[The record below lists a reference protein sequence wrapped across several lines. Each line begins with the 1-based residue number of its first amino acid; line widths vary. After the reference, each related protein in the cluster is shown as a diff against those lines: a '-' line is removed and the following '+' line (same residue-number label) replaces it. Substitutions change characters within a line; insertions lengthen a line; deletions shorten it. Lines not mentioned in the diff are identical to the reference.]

1 MAAGNIKGITIEF
14 RGDTTDFQK
23 AIRTVQSE
31 GRSLDSEMR
40 KINNALK
47 FNPGNITLLSQKFE
61 VLRQKI
67 DKNNEKLETL
77 KKAQKEMDAKGVDKS
92 SKEYRELQR
101 EIVECESKQKAFNA
115 EAKKIEAAVSPAGQF
130 SAKMGKVG
138 GALQTAGE
146 QMMKFSAAGAA
157 VVGAMAGIA
166 YKAGKQ
172 ADDLNTL
179 SKRYGIATG
188 DLQKYQLSA
197 DLVDVS
203 VESIAT
209 SQKKLAQNM
218 SKASKGSKTQSEAFD
233 ALGISVVDADG
244 NLRDADDVFNEAIKK
259 LGKMEA
265 GTKRDALAMDIMG
278 KSAQDLNPLIEDGGK
293 TYEET
298 AKLLDKYD
306 LDMIDQET
314 LDRANAF
321 NDDIDKIK
329 LIGTVTFQ
337 TLGSTIAA
345 SFAPV
350 LEKVVDLVGRLANW
364 FANLSPTA
372 LTVIGAI
379 SGVVAVLGPLLI
391 VAGKVATAIS
401 AISGVL
407 ALAGTSFA
415 AIAAPVGIAIAVITA
430 LIAVGVLLYKNW
442 DTIKT
447 WCITTWDAIRNKIN
461 NALNAAQARIAQFKV
476 NMLAIW
482 NSIKIRTLAVWNTI
496 KTTLSTIV
504 DGIKTTI
511 SEKIADVKTKVTT
524 TFGDIK
530 KKATTIFEA
539 VKSAM
544 TNPIETA
551 RELISKAIAKIQSIF
566 DGLDLSLP
574 KIKLPH
580 FSISGGKAP
589 FGIGGKGSLPEF
601 HVNWNAEGAIFR
613 RPTILQGVGEAG
625 PEAVVPLNTLWNK
638 LDRIADGTGGGGVTI
653 NVYGSPNMSVTE
665 LAEEVEKRMTRAL
678 NQKRRAWA

>member
-47 FNPGNITLLSQKFE
+47 FNPGNVTLLSQKFE

-166 YKAGKQ
+166 YKAGQQ

-233 ALGISVVDADG
+233 ALGISVTDADG

-391 VAGKVATAIS
+391 MAGKVATAIS

-415 AIAAPVGIAIAVITA
+415 AIAGPVGIAIGVITA

-447 WCITTWDAIRNKIN
+447 WCIKTWDAIRTKIN

-482 NSIKIRTLAVWNTI
+482 NSIKIRTVAIWNGI
-496 KTTLSTIV
+496 KATLTGIV
-504 DGIKTTI
+504 DGIKTSI
-511 SEKIADVKTKVTT
+511 SAKVS
-524 TFGDIK
+524 
-530 KKATTIFEA
+530 A
-539 VKSAM
+539 VKDKVVAVFGSLRDRVKSIFHAIMFAM
-544 TNPIETA
+544 TNPVDAAKTA
-551 RELISKAIAKIQSIF
+551 ILTAIQ
-566 DGLDLSLP
+566 
-574 KIKLPH
+574 KIKDVFSNLKLKLPEFKLPR
-580 FSISGGKAP
+580 FSITGGKAP
-589 FGIGGKGSLPEF
+589 FGIGGKGSLPKFEV
-601 HVNWNAEGAIFR
+601 HWNAEGAIFR
-613 RPTILQGVGEAG
+613 HPTILQGVGEAG

-638 LDRIADGTGGGGVTI
+638 LDKIADGTGGGGVTI

>member
-47 FNPGNITLLSQKFE
+47 FNPGNVQLLSQKFE

-209 SQKKLAQNM
+209 SQKKLAVNM

-321 NDDIDKIK
+321 NDDIDRIK

-364 FANLSPTA
+364 LSGLSPTT

-379 SGVVAVLGPLLI
+379 AGVVAVLGPLLI
-391 VAGKVATAIS
+391 LVGKVATAIS

-476 NMLAIW
+476 KMLAIW
-482 NSIKIRTLAVWNTI
+482 NSIKIRTLAVWNGI

-504 DGIKTTI
+504 DGIKETPILPMEKERVEREKLLYQTMTRFTPNYEEDITVYCDGAVTSLSLEDMGSMDFNAHTYEVSYTPINAYTYHPENEKVQIKILQRKINKLPTTI
-511 SEKIADVKTKVTT
+511 Q
-524 TFGDIK
+524 
-530 KKATTIFEA
+530 A
-539 VKSAM
+539 VSL
-544 TNPIETA
+544 
-551 RELISKAIAKIQSIF
+551 RVHGGEL
-566 DGLDLSLP
+566 DWTMLG
-574 KIKLPH
+574 
-580 FSISGGKAP
+580 
-589 FGIGGKGSLPEF
+589 
-601 HVNWNAEGAIFR
+601 
-613 RPTILQGVGEAG
+613 
-625 PEAVVPLNTLWNK
+625 
-638 LDRIADGTGGGGVTI
+638 
-653 NVYGSPNMSVTE
+653 
-665 LAEEVEKRMTRAL
+665 
-678 NQKRRAWA
+678 

>member
-14 RGDTTDFQK
+14 RGDTTDFQR
-23 AIRTVQSE
+23 AIRTIQSE
-31 GRSLDSEMR
+31 SKSLDSEMR
-40 KINNALK
+40 NINRALK
-47 FNPGNITLLSQKFE
+47 FNPGNVQLLSNKFSVLQE
-61 VLRQKI
+61 KIEKNDEKLKALRQTQAK
-67 DKNNEKLETL
+67 
-77 KKAQKEMDAKGVDKS
+77 MDADKVEKS
-92 SKEYRELQR
+92 SQEYRELQR

-166 YKAGKQ
+166 YKAGQQ

-209 SQKKLAQNM
+209 SQKKLAVNM

-298 AKLLDKYD
+298 AKLLDQYD

-350 LEKVVDLVGRLANW
+350 LEDVVDLVGRLASW

-379 SGVVAVLGPLLI
+379 AGVVAVLGPLLI

-415 AIAAPVGIAIAVITA
+415 AIAGPIGIAIGVITA
-430 LIAVGVLLYKNW
+430 LIAVGILLYKNW
-442 DTIKT
+442 DKIKT
-447 WCITTWDAIRNKIN
+447 WCITTWNAIRTTIN
-461 NALNAAQARIAQFKV
+461 NALNAAQAKIAQFKV
-476 NMLAIW
+476 KMLAIW
-482 NSIKIRTLAVWNTI
+482 NSIKIRTLAVWNGI

-504 DGIKTTI
+504 EGIKTTI
-511 SEKIADVKTKVTT
+511 GEKIAAVKNKVTT
-524 TFGDIK
+524 TFESIK

-539 VKSAM
+539 VKSAIAD
-544 TNPIETA
+544 PIETA
-551 RELISKAIAKIQSIF
+551 RELVSKAIAKIKGIF
-566 DGLDLSLP
+566 DGLHLSLP

-580 FSISGGKAP
+580 FSITGGKAP
-589 FGIGGKGSLPEF
+589 FGIGGKGSLPSF
-601 HVNWNAEGAIFR
+601 HVDWYAKGAIFR

>member
-47 FNPGNITLLSQKFE
+47 FNPGNVTLLSQKFE

-166 YKAGKQ
+166 YKAGQQ

-209 SQKKLAQNM
+209 SQKKLAVNM

-391 VAGKVATAIS
+391 MAGKVATAIS

-415 AIAAPVGIAIAVITA
+415 AIAAPVGIAIGVITA

-447 WCITTWDAIRNKIN
+447 WCIKTWDAIRTKIN

-476 NMLAIW
+476 KMLAIW
-482 NSIKIRTLAVWNTI
+482 NSIKIRTLAVWNGI

-504 DGIKTTI
+504 EGIKTAI
-511 SEKIADVKTKVTT
+511 GEKIAAVKNKVTT
-524 TFGDIK
+524 TFESIK

-539 VKSAM
+539 VKSAIA
-544 TNPIETA
+544 NPIETA
-551 RELISKAIAKIQSIF
+551 RELVSKAIAKIKGIF
-566 DGLDLSLP
+566 DGLHLSLP
-574 KIKLPH
+574 KFKLPH
-580 FSISGGKAP
+580 FEITGGKAP
-589 FGIGGKGSLPEF
+589 FGIGGKGSLPKF
-601 HVNWNAEGAIFR
+601 DVTWNAEGAIFR

>member
-47 FNPGNITLLSQKFE
+47 FNPGNVTLLSQKFE

-314 LDRANAF
+314 LDRANTF

-391 VAGKVATAIS
+391 IAGKVATAIS

-407 ALAGTSFA
+407 AMAGTSFA
-415 AIAAPVGIAIAVITA
+415 AIAGPVGIAIGVITA

-447 WCITTWDAIRNKIN
+447 WCIKTWDAIRNKIN
-461 NALNAAQARIAQFKV
+461 TALNAAQARIAQFKV

-482 NSIKIRTLAVWNTI
+482 NSIKIRTVAIWNGI
-496 KTTLSTIV
+496 KATLTGIV
-504 DGIKTTI
+504 DGIKTSI
-511 SEKIADVKTKVTT
+511 STKVS
-524 TFGDIK
+524 
-530 KKATTIFEA
+530 A
-539 VKSAM
+539 VKDKVVAVFGSLRDRVKSIFHAIMFAM
-544 TNPIETA
+544 TNPVDAAKTA
-551 RELISKAIAKIQSIF
+551 ILTAIQ
-566 DGLDLSLP
+566 
-574 KIKLPH
+574 KIKDVFSNLKLKLPEFKLPR
-580 FSISGGKAP
+580 FSITGGKAP
-589 FGIGGKGSLPEF
+589 FGIGGKGSLPKF
-601 HVNWNAEGAIFR
+601 DVHWNAEGAIFR